1 MAEINVLNVTE
12 YIVRNRPEKKI
23 SKIKLQV
30 AIYLIQEAFVREKGK
45 PLFRESFIKK
55 ESFPECTMLRGIEC
69 ATAGTV
75 ALEDVSEFRRNL
87 SAGTREVIDRIMEDL
102 NLKTALE
109 LKMIIAS
116 DPAWKETEPGRP
128 ITVTLHSA
136 KD

>member
-1 MAEINVLNVTE
+1 MAEINILNVTE

-69 ATAGTV
+69 AAAGTV

-87 SAGTREVIDRIMEDL
+87 SAGTRDIIDRVMKELD
-102 NLKTALE
+102 LKTALE

-128 ITVTLHSA
+128 ITV
-136 KD
+136 KRMEG

>member
-1 MAEINVLNVTE
+1 MSGRAVRE

-69 ATAGTV
+69 ATVGTV

-116 DPAWKETEPGRP
+116 DPAWKETELGRP
-128 ITVTLHSA
+128 ITV
-136 KD
+136 KRMEG